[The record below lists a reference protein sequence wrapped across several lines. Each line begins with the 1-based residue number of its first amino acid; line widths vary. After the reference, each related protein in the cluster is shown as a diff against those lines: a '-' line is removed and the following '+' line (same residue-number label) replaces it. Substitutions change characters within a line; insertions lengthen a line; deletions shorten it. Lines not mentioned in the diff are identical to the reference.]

1 MSKEKQFDLAYQ
13 NKVQDE
19 ITALPSLA
27 FSKPLE
33 YPISCAL
40 LLHQV
45 FVQMPVDP
53 CMPVIQEQGP
63 APKRKRPEMIIIYM
77 SVKSAFLKQS
87 RELIKESN

>member
-1 MSKEKQFDLAYQ
+1 MFFLLSFVFNIQQIHSGTLEVCKGTKQFHFAYQ
-13 NKVQDE
+13 NKVYGQPN
-19 ITALPSLA
+19 ALPSLA
-27 FSKPLE
+27 FLKPLE

-63 APKRKRPEMIIIYM
+63 APKKT
-77 SVKSAFLKQS
+77 KQ
-87 RELIKESN
+87 RAY